1 MNFYNKLI
9 TYIRNRNERKL
20 RKYER
25 AKCSV
30 NKLKDSIKELETTVD
45 NYINA
50 HKSYINSINES
61 I

>member
-9 TYIRNRNERKL
+9 TYIHNRNERA
-20 RKYER
+20 KY
-25 AKCSV
+25 SV

-50 HKSYINSINES
+50 HKPYINSINES

>member
-9 TYIRNRNERKL
+9 TYIRNR
-20 RKYER
+20 KYEK

-30 NKLKDSIKELETTVD
+30 NKLKESIKELETTVD

>member
-9 TYIRNRNERKL
+9 TYIRNRNEQKL
-20 RKYER
+20 RKYEKTR
-25 AKCSV
+25 CSV
-30 NKLKDSIKELETTVD
+30 NKLKESIKELETTVD